1 MMDHP
6 GKPTNPPHD
15 RVRLTADE
23 RAALASFERCLADDG
38 AGGGSGERAL
48 TRLAGRARRLG
59 RLVPRFIRLSPW
71 LALLGILALPAAIA
85 ASNEAGLA
93 CALFITVT
101 LTTWAVTP
109 RGRWSRW
116 LAKQTARAE
125 QTERRRAEGH
135 PGG

>member
-1 MMDHP
+1 MDQP

-23 RAALASFERCLADDG
+23 RAALASFERSLADDG
-38 AGGGSGERAL
+38 AGGGSGDRAL
-48 TRLAGRARRLG
+48 ARLADRARHLG

-85 ASNEAGLA
+85 ASDAAGLG

-116 LAKQTARAE
+116 LAKQTAPVD
-125 QTERRRAEGH
+125 QDERGRTEGH